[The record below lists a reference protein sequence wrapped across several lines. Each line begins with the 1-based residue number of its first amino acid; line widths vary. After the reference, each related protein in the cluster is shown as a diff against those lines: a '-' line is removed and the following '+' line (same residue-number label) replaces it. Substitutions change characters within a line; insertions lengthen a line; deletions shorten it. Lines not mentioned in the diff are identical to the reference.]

1 MKTRR
6 PAVLVALAVL
16 LLGGCGGGGGSSSPP
31 PPPPPPT
38 ISAFA
43 AQPSWVTTGQSTVLS
58 WTVSGATT
66 LSISGVG
73 TVSGSSVAV
82 TPALDTD
89 YVLTASN
96 EFGSTQMHTSVAV
109 YAPPTHWFA
118 PRPNTNDPTYGS
130 VDFLDLFG
138 PTAPWSTAASH
149 TQVLKLYT
157 YVLDTLSDAD
167 LTKMFQDLK
176 RRHIALALE
185 WGPLE
190 PNGCGSGEGFDGG
203 PALHYAQ
210 TIRDHG
216 GTLQYVAFDE
226 PFDFGSLSSD
236 ATYATPCHWT
246 ADQIAQDAVR
256 HVAILRT
263 IFPDVIVGDIEVVPY
278 TFGPPAW
285 SSAPDWLDR
294 YQAWWDAWEKA
305 SGAPFAFFHCDVDAG
320 ADWRPSV
327 EAVRRSLQ
335 HRHIAFGMLYTG
347 IFPSASDAEWSSI
360 VENYFTSYETQGGT
374 TPDQVVFQSWQSYPK
389 HLLPETDP
397 TTFTHMINRY
407 FRDRATLASTTTAA
421 TIQGGLSKT
430 VDGSP
435 VANAPVS
442 VTAVPRSGTGQSLTF
457 TRTGTVPAG
466 TQYIT
471 FGIRITDECSWPNPA
486 DFYVTSFTMNAGPA
500 GTIGA
505 DFINQLADWGWGGQP
520 DLIQVSSST
529 LHVSTSGT
537 ESLNMNHFP
546 IAFAAAGA
554 AYTFSVNAMIPIGS
568 KGNGC
573 AIMVFQN
580 ASQVEFTRASIP
592 LQPQP
597 EVLGTVPTASDGS
610 FALNLGLAPS
620 VDYELW
626 AQFPGSDTL
635 WPAASAHAIGSAL
648 PVGITTSSLASGKV
662 GAAYSQT
669 LSAVG
674 GLAPYI
680 WVGTGLPPGVS
691 ISTTGALSGTPT
703 AAGIYALTIDVVD
716 DSTPAQVSE
725 RGFSVVIN

>member
-1 MKTRR
+1 MKTHIT
-6 PAVLVALAVL
+6 AALVTLFALS
-16 LLGGCGGGGGSSSPP
+16 LGGCGGGSSSPP
-31 PPPPPPT
+31 PQPSPLPV
-38 ISAFA
+38 IVSFA
-43 AQPSWVTTGQSTVLS
+43 AQPSWVSTGQGTTLK
-58 WTVSGATT
+58 WTVSGATG
-66 LSISGVG
+66 LSIGGIGAVTG
-73 TVSGSSVAV
+73 DSVAIKPV
-82 TPALDTD
+82 ADTD

-96 EFGSTQMHTSVAV
+96 QTGSTQMHTSVAV

-130 VDFLDLFG
+130 VDFLDLFS

-149 TQVLKLYT
+149 IQVLKLYT

-167 LTKMFQDLK
+167 LTRMFQDLK

-190 PNGCGSGEGFDGG
+190 PNGCGGGEGFDGG
-203 PALHYAQ
+203 PALHYA
-210 TIRDHG
+210 TAIRDHG
-216 GTLQYVAFDE
+216 GSLQYVAFDE

-236 ATYATPCHWT
+236 ATHVTPCHWT
-246 ADQIAQDAVR
+246 ADQIAQDATR

-263 IFPDVIVGDIEVVPY
+263 IFPDVSVGDIEVVPY
-278 TFGPPAW
+278 VFGAPAW
-285 SSAPDWLDR
+285 ASAPDWLDR

-347 IFPSASDAEWSSI
+347 IFPSASDAEWSNI
-360 VENYFTSYETQGGT
+360 VEDYFTGYETQGGT

-389 HLLPETDP
+389 HVLPETDP
-397 TTFTHMINRY
+397 TTFTHLINRY
-407 FRDRATLASTTTAA
+407 FRDRTTLASTTTAA
-421 TIQGGLSKT
+421 TIQGGLSKS

-435 VANAPVS
+435 VANAPLS
-442 VTAVPRSGTGQSLTF
+442 VTAVPRSGTGQSITF

-471 FGIRITDECSWPNPA
+471 FGIRINDECSWPNPA
-486 DFYVTSFTMNAGPA
+486 DFYVTRLTMNAGPA
-500 GTIGA
+500 GTISA
-505 DFINQLADWGWGGQP
+505 DFVNQLADWGWGGQT
-520 DLIQVSSST
+520 DLIQVSNAT
-529 LHVSTSGT
+529 LHVATSGAG
-537 ESLNMNHFP
+537 SLNMNHFP
-546 IAFAAAGA
+546 LAFTAAGA
-554 AYTFSVNAMIPIGS
+554 AYTFSVDAMIPIGS

-580 ASQVEFTRASIP
+580 ASQVEFTRESIP

-597 EVLGTVPTASDGS
+597 EALGTVSTAIDGS
-610 FALNLGLAPS
+610 FALTLGLAPT

-635 WPAASAHAIGSAL
+635 WPAASAQAIGSAP
-648 PVGITTSSLASGKV
+648 PVSITTGSLAYGKL
-662 GAAYSQT
+662 GAAYAQT
-669 LSAVG
+669 VSAAG
-674 GLAPYI
+674 GLTPYI
-680 WVGTGLPPGVS
+680 WVGTGLPPGLSVS
-691 ISTTGALSGTPT
+691 STGVLSGTPNT
-703 AAGIYALTIDVVD
+703 AGTYLVAIDVID
-716 DSTPAQVSE
+716 DSVPTQVAE
-725 RGFSVVIN
+725 RDFSVTIN